1 MGILNETIIYKIDK
15 NVLHEGGTAMSWLL
29 YAILSAISAALVSIF
44 GKIGLQ
50 DIDSNTATAIRAV
63 IMSLF
68 LFGVVAV
75 QGNLA
80 RIPEIIGDKKA
91 LFFIT
96 LSGVAGATSW
106 LFYFLALKTGKVSQV
121 APIDK
126 LSVVLAAVLAILFL
140 GEKISMLNG
149 MGIALITIGVI
160 LTALS

>member
-1 MGILNETIIYKIDK
+1 
-15 NVLHEGGTAMSWLL
+15 
-29 YAILSAISAALVSIF
+29 
-44 GKIGLQ
+44 
-50 DIDSNTATAIRAV
+50 
-63 IMSLF
+63 
-68 LFGVVAV
+68 V

-106 LFYFLALKTGKVSQV
+106 LFYFLALKAGKVSQV